1 MTQPIHPMLERVARA
16 MCKEDGLDPD
26 EHIVGG
32 QAGGFEDFGPLW
44 QAEQR
49 SEGQLGITDYVRQA
63 RAAIQ
68 ALLEPDEGMV
78 EAGED
83 AMIYPDGDFIR
94 NQAETVFQAMLKPL
108 LGDEGA
114 LPRSEEKPH
123 QSKSS
128 AYDPDDWRA

>member
-1 MTQPIHPMLERVARA
+1 MSNVHPMLEKVARE
-16 MCKEDGLDPD
+16 MCVADGLDPD

-32 QAGGFEDFGPLW
+32 QATGFEDFGPLW

-78 EAGED
+78 EAGFQEV
-83 AMIYPDGDFIR
+83 GDLVRPYVPAILVR
-94 NQAETVFQAMLKPL
+94 ERVARAHHAMLKPL
-108 LGDEGA
+108 LGGEG
-114 LPRSEEKPH
+114 
-123 QSKSS
+123 
-128 AYDPDDWRA
+128 